1 MSDINI
7 ASGSGW
13 SKVKVDGVELNR
25 LTGVEAKFA
34 AGCLPVFTV
43 TMAVMDGDVQASD
56 GVLKIGGVEMP
67 ESVET
72 ALLEYLCAKYPMR
85 TMVARTLGSQVG
97 LRAC

>member
-7 ASGSGW
+7 TSGPGW

-34 AGCLPVFTV
+34 AGCFPVFTV

-67 ESVET
+67 ESVER
-72 ALLEYLCAKYPMR
+72 ALLEYLCAKYPMQ
-85 TMVARTLGSQVG
+85 TMVARSVSGLVG
-97 LRAC
+97 WP